1 MGGVT
6 THDAW
11 KLVALFED
19 PFSTTCSWMM
29 YILEGIAAVLMKTYS
44 LRITF

>member
-19 PFSTTCSWMM
+19 LFSAACSWRM
-29 YILEGIAAVLMKTYS
+29 YILEGIVVVLMKTYS